1 MQTMPII
8 SSKALQSRTAGVVCS
23 FHGVRNFS
31 AASWQ
36 AQRFCHACGKATPR
50 KLAPYHQGTSDAVAR
65 VFAPKEIKRPQNC
78 DNPFLPGDRQWPCTH
93 LNRRTSPALVQALPI
108 SPFQHI
114 APSTATATGV
124 ALSVVPPWQATP
136 ASAATHP
143 RVRRNQNR
151 TPRGARSRRPRRE
164 RAGFYR

>member
-65 VFAPKEIKRPQNC
+65 VFAPKEIKRRKIATILSFQEIASGRARISIAIRHPHWSKRRRS
-78 DNPFLPGDRQWPCTH
+78 DRINTLH
-93 LNRRTSPALVQALPI
+93 RLLRRRQVSH
-108 SPFQHI
+108 F
-114 APSTATATGV
+114 
-124 ALSVVPPWQATP
+124 
-136 ASAATHP
+136 
-143 RVRRNQNR
+143 R
-151 TPRGARSRRPRRE
+151 
-164 RAGFYR
+164 